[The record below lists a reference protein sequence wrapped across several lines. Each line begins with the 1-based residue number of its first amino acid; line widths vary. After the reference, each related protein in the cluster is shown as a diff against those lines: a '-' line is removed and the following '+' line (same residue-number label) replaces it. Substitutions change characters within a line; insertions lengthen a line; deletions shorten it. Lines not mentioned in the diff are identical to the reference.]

1 MALASESSE
10 SMLGP
15 PEPNRSRDVVPTTI
29 PGGASCPPTSG
40 VDAGM
45 HVGADARRDFFAAGA
60 APAARSAARQ
70 SSGAALS
77 SRLTSLAPLSVLTCG
92 GASGFAPTIRKAS
105 STLSW
110 SSTNSRSPSS
120 RRCSR
125 YRRSCSLGSFTQQP
139 LYAIENLIGHRV
151 LREKRQRLL
160 LSVATEQCDAIRVD
174 AKASSFLAGVVH
186 DDQVQCLC
194 LELFTPRTK
203 DIVGLQGEA
212 DNHRVF
218 FFGPSVCSPGFRG
231 LGGGRPILGPPPPC

>member
-1 MALASESSE
+1 
-10 SMLGP
+10 
-15 PEPNRSRDVVPTTI
+15 
-29 PGGASCPPTSG
+29 GGASCPPTSG

-45 HVGADARRDFFAAGA
+45 PVGASARPDFFAAGAAGA

-77 SRLTSLAPLSVLTCG
+77 SRLTALAPLSVLICG

-105 STLSW
+105 STLS
-110 SSTNSRSPSS
+110 SSRTNSRSPSS

-125 YRRSCSLGSFTQQP
+125 YRRSCSLGSLTQQP

-174 AKASSFLAGVVH
+174 AKASSLLARVVH

-212 DNHRVF
+212 DNHCIF
-218 FFGPSVCSPGFRG
+218 FSGPLCARKDVGRWCERDRFR
-231 LGGGRPILGPPPPC
+231 